1 MKYFLIDGNIK
12 VSYEDLIQDL
22 NSCKEFPGT
31 YGILLSILKSIS
43 SDNIFEDVEDLVSYL
58 KLNSDKLYLN
68 IQTSGTTG
76 DPKKISQPISNII
89 RHVKDTSSDYVW
101 GFAYNPS
108 HFAGLQVLFQ
118 SLLNKN
124 TIVFVFGK
132 DFKDIP
138 NILATN
144 GVTHISCTPTFMSML
159 IPYLF
164 NFTSLTNVSFGGE
177 RLSEKVLKKVKGIFP
192 DIKIRN
198 IYASSE
204 AGSILSSND
213 SGFYIPHRYSS
224 LVKIQEEQLYV
235 HRDLLGDFQFQ
246 GEWYPTGDFVKFVD
260 DNHFTFDARSSEIV
274 NTGGY
279 RVSLAKIE
287 RVLRD
292 LPEVVDAVVYSKK
305 NSVIGSIIVAE
316 IISASDIESLKSTIK
331 NTNNLLDYEKPRV
344 IKLVEQFDMTDTG
357 KIKRK

>member
-1 MKYFLIDGNIK
+1 MKYFLIDDDLKI
-12 VSYEDLIQDL
+12 SYEDLIKDL
-22 NSCKEFPGT
+22 NSSKEAPGA

-43 SDNIFEDVEDLVSYL
+43 SDRIFRDIEDLISYI
-58 KLNSDKLYLN
+58 KLNSDKLYIS

-76 DPKKISQPISNII
+76 DPKKISQSVSNVI
-89 RHVKDTSSDYVW
+89 RHVKDTSCDFVW

-118 SLLNKN
+118 SLFNKN

-138 NILATN
+138 NILAAN
-144 GVTHISCTPTFMSML
+144 NVTHISCTPTFMSMI

-164 NFTSLTNVSFGGE
+164 NFASLTNVSFGGE
-177 RLSEKVLKKVKGIFP
+177 RLSEKVLNKVKDIFP
-192 DIKIRN
+192 DIKLRN

-213 SGFYIPHRYSS
+213 SGFYIPQRYLT
-224 LVKIQEEQLYV
+224 LVKIEEDQLYI
-235 HRDLLGDFQFQ
+235 HRDLLGDFKFE
-246 GEWYPTGDFVKFVD
+246 GDWYPTGDFVSFMD
-260 DNHFTFDARSSEIV
+260 DIHFTFDARSSEIV

-287 RVLRD
+287 KVIRD
-292 LPEVVDAVVYSKK
+292 LPEVEDAVVYSKK
-305 NSVIGSIIVAE
+305 NSVIGSIIVAD
-316 IISASDIESLKSTIK
+316 IISSSDIEHLKYIIK
-331 NTNNLLDYEKPRV
+331 TTDKLLDYEKPRIV
-344 IKLVEQFDMTDTG
+344 KIVEHFDMTNTG